1 MDYGYNAI
9 MINEHIELGVINT
22 LKVNRDT
29 EPGLYLE
36 AGDEE
41 VILLPNAYV
50 TDEMYIDDELDV
62 FVYTD
67 SEDRL
72 VCTTETPYG
81 MKDQFIISK
90 VVDTMKFGAFVDW
103 GLPKDLFV
111 PRNKQKTPFEV
122 GDTRIVRIVED
133 IETNRLY
140 GVEKVTSFLTKDTK
154 GLEIN
159 DEVRLL
165 IFAKTPLGF
174 KVIVNNM
181 YEGLIYA
188 NEIFTKLEISNDI
201 VGYIKNIREDG
212 KLDISLQPVGK
223 EASGDV
229 NTQKIVML
237 LKQNENYLPYNY
249 KTDVNVIKKVF
260 GISKKAYKRTLTALI
275 DTKTIELDDEGMKLL
290 KV

>member
-1 MDYGYNAI
+1 
-9 MINEHIELGVINT
+9 MINKHIELGVMNT

-29 EPGLYLE
+29 EPGLFLE
-36 AGDEE
+36 AQDEE
-41 VILLPNAYV
+41 VVLLPNAYV

-62 FVYTD
+62 FVYRD

-72 VCTTETPYG
+72 ICTTETPYG

-90 VVDTMKFGAFVDW
+90 VVDTMDFGAFIDW

-133 IETNRLY
+133 EQTNRLI
-140 GVEKVTSFLTKDTK
+140 GVEKVTSFLTKKTQDLT
-154 GLEIN
+154 IN
-159 DEVRLL
+159 QEVKLL

-174 KVIVNNM
+174 KVIVDNT

-188 NEIFTKLEISNDI
+188 NEIFTKLAVSNKI

-212 KLDISLQPVGK
+212 KLDIGLQPVGK
-223 EASGDV
+223 DV
-229 NTQKIVML
+229 SSDLNTQQIIKL
-237 LKQNENYLPYNY
+237 LKQNESFLPYNY
-249 KTDVNVIKKVF
+249 KTDVSVIKKVF
-260 GISKKAYKRTLTALI
+260 GISKKAYKRALTSLVNSN
-275 DTKTIELDDEGMKLL
+275 TIELDDEGMKL
-290 KV
+290 K

>member
-1 MDYGYNAI
+1 

-22 LKVNRDT
+22 LKINRDT

-50 TDEMYIDDELDV
+50 TDDMNIDDELDV
-62 FVYTD
+62 FVYRD

-72 VCTTETPYG
+72 VCTTEQPYG

-90 VVDTMKFGAFVDW
+90 VVDTMKFGAFIDW

-133 IETNRLY
+133 EQTNRLI
-140 GVEKVTSFLTKDTK
+140 GVEKVTSFLTKDTS

-159 DEVRLL
+159 QEVRLL

-229 NTQKIVML
+229 NTQKIIKL

-249 KTDVNVIKKVF
+249 KTDVSVIKKVF
-260 GISKKAYKRTLTALI
+260 GISKKAYKRTLTSMI
-275 DTKTIELDDEGMKLL
+275 DSNTIKLDDEGMKLL

>member
-1 MDYGYNAI
+1 

-50 TDEMYIDDELDV
+50 TDGMQVDDELEV
-62 FVYTD
+62 FVYRD

-72 VCTTETPYG
+72 VCTTEEPYA
-81 MKDQFIISK
+81 MKDQFMISK
-90 VVDTMKFGAFVDW
+90 VVDTMQFGAFVDW
-103 GLPKDLFV
+103 GLQKDLFV

-122 GDTRIVRIVED
+122 GDRRIVRIVED
-133 IETNRLY
+133 VETNRLI
-140 GVEKVTSFLTKDTK
+140 GVEKVTSFLTKEIKDLK
-154 GLEIN
+154 IN

-174 KVIVNNM
+174 KVIVNNK
-181 YEGLIYA
+181 YEGLVYQ
-188 NEIFTKLEISNDI
+188 NEIFTKLEVSNDI
-201 VGYIKNIREDG
+201 VGYVKKIRDDG
-212 KLDISLQPVGK
+212 KLDISLQPIGK
-223 EASGDV
+223 DIAGDV
-229 NTQKIVML
+229 NTQKILKL

-249 KTDVNVIKKVF
+249 KTDVAVIKKVF
-260 GISKKAYKRTLTALI
+260 GISKKAYKRTLTAMI
-275 DTKTIELDDEGMKLL
+275 ESKTIELDEKGMTL

>member
-1 MDYGYNAI
+1 

-22 LKVNRDT
+22 LKINRDT

-36 AGDEE
+36 ASDEE

-50 TDEMYIDDELDV
+50 TDDMQVGDELDV
-62 FVYTD
+62 FVYRD

-72 VCTTETPYG
+72 VCTTEEPYG
-81 MKDQFIISK
+81 MKDQFIITK

-122 GDTRIVRIVED
+122 GDRRIIRIIED
-133 IETNRLY
+133 VETNRLI
-140 GVEKVTSFLTKDTK
+140 GVEKVTSFLTKDIK
-154 GLEIN
+154 DLKMN

-181 YEGLIYA
+181 YEGLIYQ
-188 NEIFTKLEISNDI
+188 NEIFKKLEVSNDI
-201 VGYIKNIREDG
+201 VGYVKKIRDDG

-223 EASGDV
+223 DVAGDV
-229 NTQKIVML
+229 NTQKILKL
-237 LKQNENYLPYNY
+237 LKQNENCLPYNY
-249 KTDVNVIKKVF
+249 KTDVAVIKKVF
-260 GISKKAYKRTLTALI
+260 GISKKAYKRTLTSMV
-275 DTKTIELDDEGMKLL
+275 DSNTIELDEKGMSL

>member
-1 MDYGYNAI
+1 
-9 MINEHIELGVINT
+9 MINKHIELGVINT

-36 AGDEE
+36 AEDEE

-62 FVYTD
+62 FVYRD

-72 VCTTETPYG
+72 VCTTEQPYG

-122 GDTRIVRIVED
+122 GETRIVRIVED
-133 IETNRLY
+133 IETNRLI

-154 GLEIN
+154 GLAIN

-201 VGYIKNIREDG
+201 LGYIKNIREDG

-223 EASGDV
+223 AAAGDV
-229 NTQKIVML
+229 NTLKIVNL

-249 KTDVNVIKKVF
+249 KTDVAVVKKVF
-260 GISKKAYKRTLTALI
+260 GISKKAYKRTLTSLV
-275 DTKTIELDDEGMKLL
+275 DSNTIELDEEGMKL

>member
-1 MDYGYNAI
+1 

-22 LKVNRDT
+22 LKINRDT

-36 AGDEE
+36 SGDEE

-50 TDEMYIDDELDV
+50 TDDMQIGDELDV
-62 FVYTD
+62 FVYRD

-72 VCTTETPYG
+72 VCTTEEPYG
-81 MKDQFIISK
+81 MKDQFIISR
-90 VVDTMKFGAFVDW
+90 VVDTMKFGAFIDW

-122 GDTRIVRIVED
+122 GDRRIVRIIED
-133 IETNRLY
+133 IETNRLI
-140 GVEKVTSFLTKDTK
+140 GVEKVTSFLTKDIK
-154 GLEIN
+154 DLNVN
-159 DEVRLL
+159 DKVRLL

-181 YEGLIYA
+181 YEGLIYQ

-201 VGYIKNIREDG
+201 VGYVKKIRDDG
-212 KLDISLQPVGK
+212 KLDISLQPIGK
-223 EASGDV
+223 DIAGDV
-229 NTQKIVML
+229 NTQKILKL
-237 LKQNENYLPYNY
+237 LKQNENYLPYSY
-249 KTDVNVIKKVF
+249 KTDVNIIKKVF
-260 GISKKAYKRTLTALI
+260 GISKKAYKRTLTSMI
-275 DTKTIELDDEGMKLL
+275 DLKIIELDEKGMHL